1 MSGSLILVLVLA
13 FLLLINNV
21 PIWAAMVFAC
31 IPYFVLNEVPLTVI
45 PTQMST
51 GTVASF
57 ILLAFPLFT
66 LAGRLMNT
74 GGVTKRIFDF
84 ADTVVG
90 WIPGGLGH
98 VNVLASMIFAGMSG
112 SAVADIGGLGLI
124 EIKGMKEKGYDLDF
138 SAAITIASST
148 IGPIIPPSAP
158 MVLFAVMANE
168 SVARLF
174 LGGLLP
180 GVLMGLSLMI
190 MVYVYSRNRN
200 YPVSPRPNA
209 AGFLR
214 ALRLVCLP
222 MMNPLIILSGMV
234 GGLFTPT
241 EAAAVAVAYAFVL
254 GKFVYR
260 ELTWRQA
267 FDDVMETAKFC
278 GGVYAIVG
286 AALIFSTVLTRER
299 VGDALIELVKTY
311 SLGPTALVFVLSG
324 IVLVMGCFVEVT
336 AMFFLL
342 VPVFIPLIEAMDI
355 SQGVLRGGLHHRRRL
370 RHPHAPVRP
379 RPLHDQ
385 RHDRPLVQPGR
396 QGHSPLPDPPGHL
409 RRPADSLPRHRD
421 IPARPPH
428 EVAVQGRRVE
438 RRPCLAAV
446 PRRAI
451 TPSSDSARHRASG
464 SQTLI
469 DLDPPLAGQI
479 SLIHAGRLR
488 SRVWTQLCQYYG
500 YYIFLVTSII

>member
-1 MSGSLILVLVLA
+1 MSGSLALVLVLA

-21 PIWAAMVFAC
+21 PIWAALVFAC
-31 IPYFVLNEVPLTVI
+31 IPYFIINQVPLSII

-51 GTVASF
+51 GTISSF

-98 VNVLASMIFAGMSG
+98 VNVFASMIFAGMSG

-168 SVARLF
+168 SVGRLF
-174 LGGLLP
+174 LGGVLP
-180 GVLMGLSLMI
+180 GVVMGVSLMV
-190 MVYVYSRNRN
+190 MVYFYSRSRN
-200 YPVSPRPNA
+200 YPVSVRPNV
-209 AGFLR
+209 AGFFK

-222 MMNPLIILSGMV
+222 MLNPLIILSGMV
-234 GGLFTPT
+234 GGVFTPT
-241 EAAAVAVAYAFVL
+241 EAAAVAVAYAFLL

-260 ELTWRQA
+260 ELTWGQA
-267 FDDVMETAKFC
+267 FGDVKETVKFC
-278 GGVYAIVG
+278 GSVYAIVG

-299 VGDALIELVKTY
+299 VGDALIEFVKSY
-311 SLGPTALVFVLSG
+311 SLGPTALVFALSAVVF
-324 IVLVMGCFVEVT
+324 IMGCFVEVT

-342 VPVFIPLIEAMDI
+342 VPVFIPLIEAMGI
-355 SQGVLRGGLHHRRRL
+355 SKVFFGVVFTIVAVYGILTPPFGLGLFMISSMTGLSFNRVVKATMPFL
-370 RHPHAPVRP
+370 I
-379 RPLHDQ
+379 PLIISVILLILF
-385 RHDRPLVQPGR
+385 PKIVTF
-396 QGHSPLPDPPGHL
+396 LPDLLMG
-409 RRPADSLPRHRD
+409 
-421 IPARPPH
+421 
-428 EVAVQGRRVE
+428 
-438 RRPCLAAV
+438 
-446 PRRAI
+446 
-451 TPSSDSARHRASG
+451 
-464 SQTLI
+464 
-469 DLDPPLAGQI
+469 
-479 SLIHAGRLR
+479 
-488 SRVWTQLCQYYG
+488 
-500 YYIFLVTSII
+500 

>member
-1 MSGSLILVLVLA
+1 MSGSLTLVLVLA
-13 FLLLINNV
+13 FASLINNV
-21 PIWAAMVFAC
+21 PIWAALVFAC
-31 IPYFVLNEVPLTVI
+31 IPYFIINDVPLSII

-98 VNVLASMIFAGMSG
+98 VNVFASMIFAGMSG

-158 MVLFAVMANE
+158 MVLYAVMANE

-174 LGGLLP
+174 LGGVLP
-180 GVLMGLSLMI
+180 GTLMGVSLMI
-190 MVYVYSRNRN
+190 MVYFYSLHRN
-200 YPVSPRPNA
+200 YPVSARPTA
-209 AGFLR
+209 AGFLK

-222 MMNPLIILSGMV
+222 MLNPLIILSGMV
-234 GGLFTPT
+234 GGVFTPT
-241 EAAAVAVAYAFVL
+241 EAAAVAVGYAFFL

-267 FDDVMETAKFC
+267 LEDVKETAKFC
-278 GGVYAIVG
+278 GTVYVIVG

-299 VGDALIELVKTY
+299 VGDSLIELVKNY
-311 SLGPTALVFVLSG
+311 SLGPTALVFTLLAVVF
-324 IVLVMGCFVEVT
+324 IMGCFVEVT

-342 VPVFIPLIEAMDI
+342 VPVFMPLIEAMDI
-355 SQGVLRGGLHHRRRL
+355 SKVFFGVVFTIVAVYGILTPPFGLGLFMISSMTGLSFNRVVKATIPFL
-370 RHPHAPVRP
+370 I
-379 RPLHDQ
+379 PLIISVVL
-385 RHDRPLVQPGR
+385 LVLFPGIVTF
-396 QGHSPLPDPPGHL
+396 LPDL
-409 RRPADSLPRHRD
+409 LMK
-421 IPARPPH
+421 
-428 EVAVQGRRVE
+428 
-438 RRPCLAAV
+438 
-446 PRRAI
+446 
-451 TPSSDSARHRASG
+451 
-464 SQTLI
+464 
-469 DLDPPLAGQI
+469 
-479 SLIHAGRLR
+479 
-488 SRVWTQLCQYYG
+488 
-500 YYIFLVTSII
+500 

>member
-1 MSGSLILVLVLA
+1 MSGGLALVVVLA
-13 FLLLINNV
+13 FVLLINNV
-21 PIWAAMVFAC
+21 PIWAALVFAC
-31 IPYFVLNEVPLTVI
+31 IPYFIINDVPLSII

-98 VNVLASMIFAGMSG
+98 VNVFASMIFAGMSG

-124 EIKGMKEKGYDLDF
+124 EIQGMKEKGYDLDF

-168 SVARLF
+168 SVGRLF
-174 LGGLLP
+174 LGGVLP
-180 GVLMGLSLMI
+180 GTLMGVSLMV
-190 MVYVYSRNRN
+190 MVYFYSLRRN
-200 YPVSPRPNA
+200 YPVSARPTA
-209 AGFLR
+209 AGFFR
-214 ALRLVCLP
+214 ALGLVCLP
-222 MMNPLIILSGMV
+222 MLNPLIILSGMV
-234 GGLFTPT
+234 GGVFTPT

-267 FDDVMETAKFC
+267 LEDLKETTKFC
-278 GGVYAIVG
+278 GAVYVIVG

-299 VGDALIELVKTY
+299 VGDSLIELVQSY
-311 SLGPTALVFVLSG
+311 SLGATALMFTLMAIVF
-324 IVLVMGCFVEVT
+324 IMGCFVEVT

-342 VPVFIPLIEAMDI
+342 VPVFVPLIEAMDI
-355 SQGVLRGGLHHRRRL
+355 SKVFFGVVFTIVAVYGILTPPFGLGLFMVSSMTGLSFNRV
-370 RHPHAPVRP
+370 VRATIP
-379 RPLHDQ
+379 FLIPLIISV
-385 RHDRPLVQPGR
+385 LALIVFPGIVTF
-396 QGHSPLPDPPGHL
+396 LPDL
-409 RRPADSLPRHRD
+409 LMK
-421 IPARPPH
+421 
-428 EVAVQGRRVE
+428 
-438 RRPCLAAV
+438 
-446 PRRAI
+446 
-451 TPSSDSARHRASG
+451 
-464 SQTLI
+464 
-469 DLDPPLAGQI
+469 
-479 SLIHAGRLR
+479 
-488 SRVWTQLCQYYG
+488 
-500 YYIFLVTSII
+500 

>member
-1 MSGSLILVLVLA
+1 MSGSLTLVLVLA
-13 FLLLINNV
+13 FVLLINNV
-21 PIWAAMVFAC
+21 PIWAALVFAC
-31 IPYFVLNEVPLTVI
+31 IPYFIVNDVPLSIV

-98 VNVLASMIFAGMSG
+98 VNVFASMIFAGMSG

-168 SVARLF
+168 SVGRLF
-174 LGGLLP
+174 LGGVLP
-180 GVLMGLSLMI
+180 GTLMGVSLMI
-190 MVYVYSRNRN
+190 MVYFYSLRRN
-200 YPVSPRPNA
+200 YPVSARPTA
-209 AGFLR
+209 AGFFR

-222 MMNPLIILSGMV
+222 MLNPLIILSGMV
-234 GGLFTPT
+234 GGVFTPT
-241 EAAAVAVAYAFVL
+241 EAAAVAVAYAFFL

-260 ELTWRQA
+260 ELTWGQA
-267 FDDVMETAKFC
+267 FEDVKETAKFC
-278 GGVYAIVG
+278 GAVYVIVG

-299 VGDALIELVKTY
+299 VGDSLIELVKSY
-311 SLGPTALVFVLSG
+311 SLGATALVFTLMA
-324 IVLVMGCFVEVT
+324 IVFIMGCFVEVT

-342 VPVFIPLIEAMDI
+342 VPVFVPLIEAMDI
-355 SQGVLRGGLHHRRRL
+355 SKVFFGVLFTIVAVYGILTPPFGLGLFMVSSMTGLSFNRV
-370 RHPHAPVRP
+370 VRATIP
-379 RPLHDQ
+379 FLI
-385 RHDRPLVQPGR
+385 PLVISVLVLILFPGIVTF
-396 QGHSPLPDPPGHL
+396 LPDL
-409 RRPADSLPRHRD
+409 LMK
-421 IPARPPH
+421 
-428 EVAVQGRRVE
+428 
-438 RRPCLAAV
+438 
-446 PRRAI
+446 
-451 TPSSDSARHRASG
+451 
-464 SQTLI
+464 
-469 DLDPPLAGQI
+469 
-479 SLIHAGRLR
+479 
-488 SRVWTQLCQYYG
+488 
-500 YYIFLVTSII
+500 